1 MDGTPSTE
9 TEIAAQPENALD
21 PRPDTAPQTAAR
33 GEAPTAGGAIFA
45 RLKALGVTH
54 VFVNSGTDFPPIIEG
69 LARAAAAGEDL
80 PIPVIVPHEHAAL
93 GMAQGMHYATGG
105 PQAVMLHTNVG
116 LANGA
121 AGAIN
126 AAMDRTPLILMS
138 GRTPTTEQGRFG
150 SRTVPIGWGQEMR
163 DQTALV
169 REACKWDYELR
180 FPEQIVEMLDRAAAI
195 ACSTPQG
202 PVYLSLPREIL
213 CGEVPGL
220 DLAAPP
226 RMAPARIAPDPGAIA
241 RAADLLAEAKRPL
254 IIAQR
259 GCGTSAGFDMLAVLA
274 RDWALPVCRWWN
286 TALAL
291 AEDHPMHVGDDPG
304 PWLAQADVILSLD
317 SLAPWGPD
325 MHPTGPGAQVIQMGP
340 DPLFARQPVRN
351 FAAHV
356 TVACDVADGL
366 AALGAAMDLRAP
378 APCVAQRSARIAKA
392 SAATRAA
399 MRAAAEAG
407 GTGARMTKAH
417 VALALGHAIRGRRAT
432 VLSELGVPLAP
443 LGLRSH
449 GSWRQEPHSG
459 GLGWSFPAAMGMKIA
474 DPGRLVVATMGD
486 GSYLFANPAVCHQ
499 IAEAMKIPM
508 LILVLNNEEW
518 GAVRGSVTGMYP
530 GGAAARANV
539 MPLTSL
545 KPVPDLVMIAQASRA
560 WAERVER
567 ADALPDALTRALAA
581 VDGGRCALLEI
592 MIA

>member
-1 MDGTPSTE
+1 
-9 TEIAAQPENALD
+9 
-21 PRPDTAPQTAAR
+21 
-33 GEAPTAGGAIFA
+33 
-45 RLKALGVTH
+45 
-54 VFVNSGTDFPPIIEG
+54 
-69 LARAAAAGEDL
+69 
-80 PIPVIVPHEHAAL
+80 
-93 GMAQGMHYATGG
+93 MAQGMHYATGG

-226 RMAPARIAPDPGAIA
+226 RMAPARIAPDPAAIA

-274 RDWALPVCRWWN
+274 RDWALPVCCWWN

-407 GTGARMTKAH
+407 GTGARMTGPCRTGAWARDPRAPRDG
-417 VALALGHAIRGRRAT
+417 VVRAWRAAGAAGAALAWL
-432 VLSELGVPLAP
+432 
-443 LGLRSH
+443 
-449 GSWRQEPHSG
+449 
-459 GLGWSFPAAMGMKIA
+459 M
-474 DPGRLVVATMGD
+474 
-486 GSYLFANPAVCHQ
+486 
-499 IAEAMKIPM
+499 
-508 LILVLNNEEW
+508 
-518 GAVRGSVTGMYP
+518 
-530 GGAAARANV
+530 
-539 MPLTSL
+539 
-545 KPVPDLVMIAQASRA
+545 ASRA
-560 WAERVER
+560 AFRR
-567 ADALPDALTRALAA
+567 AGLVLPRRDGHEDRGPRAAGCRD
-581 VDGGRCALLEI
+581 DGRRQLPVRQPCGVPPDR
-592 MIA
+592 

>member
-1 MDGTPSTE
+1 MSVMDGTK
-9 TEIAAQPENALD
+9 AGN
-21 PRPDTAPQTAAR
+21 
-33 GEAPTAGGAIFA
+33 EAPTAGGAIFA

-80 PIPVIVPHEHAAL
+80 PIAIIVPHEHAAL
-93 GMAQGMHYATGG
+93 GMAQGMHYVTGG

-138 GRTPTTEQGRFG
+138 GRTPTTEAGRFG

-169 REACKWDYELR
+169 REVSKWDYELR
-180 FPEQIVEMLDRAAAI
+180 FPEQILDMLDRAAAI
-195 ACSTPQG
+195 ACSAPPG

-213 CGEVPGL
+213 CEEVPQL
-220 DLAAPP
+220 DLSAPP
-226 RMAPARIAPDPGAIA
+226 SMAPVRVAPHPDAIA
-241 RAADLLAEAKRPL
+241 RAADLLSTAERPL

-259 GCGTSAGFDMLAVLA
+259 GCGTKAGFDALAALT
-274 RDWALPVCRWWN
+274 RDWALPVARWWN
-286 TALAL
+286 NALAL

-317 SLAPWGPD
+317 SLAPWGPS
-325 MHPTGPGAQVIQMGP
+325 MHPLAPGAKVIQMGP
-340 DPLFARQPVRN
+340 DPLFARAPVRN
-351 FAAHV
+351 FASHV
-356 TVACDVADGL
+356 TVACETSDGIAGL
-366 AALGAAMDLRAP
+366 AAEMVLRVRGPVVAARA
-378 APCVAQRSARIAKA
+378 ARIKA
-392 SAATRAA
+392 ASDANRAA
-399 MRAAAEAG
+399 VRKRAEDG
-407 GTGARMTKAH
+407 GTGPRMTKDH
-417 VALALGHAIRGRRAT
+417 VALHLGEAIRGRNAT
-432 VLSELGVPLAP
+432 VLSELGVTLAP
-443 LGLRSH
+443 LGLTEH
-449 GSWRQEPHSG
+449 GAWRQEPHSG
-459 GLGWSFPAAMGMKIA
+459 GLGWSFPAGMGMKIT
-474 DPGRLVVATMGD
+474 DPDRLVIATMGD
-486 GSYLFANPAVCHQ
+486 GSYLFSNPAACHQ

-518 GAVRGSVTGMYP
+518 GAVRGSVIGMYP

-545 KPVPDLVMIAQASRA
+545 KPVPDLVMIAKASRA
-560 WAERVER
+560 WAERVET
-567 ADALPDALTRALAA
+567 AGALPDALTRAIAA
-581 VDGGRCALLEI
+581 VDDGRCALLEI